1 MTSTAALDLRELLS
15 FALDMADEADRI
27 ALGYY
32 RGELGTTEKADGT
45 LVTLADKAVEARL
58 REMLGQRY
66 PDHAILGEE
75 QG

>member
-45 LVTLADKAVEARL
+45 LVTDQKSVV
-58 REMLGQRY
+58 
-66 PDHAILGEE
+66 
-75 QG
+75 